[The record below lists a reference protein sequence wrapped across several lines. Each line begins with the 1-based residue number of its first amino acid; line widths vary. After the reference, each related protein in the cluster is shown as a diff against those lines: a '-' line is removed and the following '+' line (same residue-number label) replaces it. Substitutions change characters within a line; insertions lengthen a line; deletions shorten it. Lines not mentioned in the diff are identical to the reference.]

1 MLNCYICLF
10 RFIQFCTSMQK
21 LKYLLILGLCIN
33 LNAFSQKAPE
43 TKSGWLLGTQAYTF
57 RLFTLDDAL
66 RKTDSC
72 GLKNIEIYGG
82 QTIGGGIDGK
92 VDFKMSTEN
101 RQKLKN
107 LFKKYGIS
115 VNAFGVIN
123 AKDEAEWIQL
133 FEFAKDLGIK
143 VINTEPQPAQF
154 AYLIPL
160 AEKYKIKLGI
170 HNHPKPSRYWHPD
183 SVAKY
188 IGNSPYVGACIDLG
202 HYVRSGIDPIEAMK
216 SLEGIIVSFHFKDVV
231 PSPQAGKY
239 HDVVWGGGQSKVDE
253 AIAEMKRQKFKG
265 PISAE
270 YEHNWEN
277 SAPEVAQSAA
287 YFREAYKRIK

>member
-1 MLNCYICLF
+1 MHNLRYA
-10 RFIQFCTSMQK
+10 
-21 LKYLLILGLCIN
+21 LLLGLF
-33 LNAFSQKAPE
+33 FSYGAIAQKAPE
-43 TKSGWLLGTQAYTF
+43 AKSGWLLGTQAYTF

-92 VDFKMSTEN
+92 VDFKMSQEN
-101 RQKLKN
+101 REKLKN
-107 LFKKYGIS
+107 LFKKYGIT
-115 VNAFGVIN
+115 VTTIGVIN
-123 AKDEAEWIQL
+123 AKDEAEWTQL
-133 FEFAKDLGIK
+133 FEFAKFLGIK
-143 VINTEPQPAQF
+143 VINTEPQPSQF
-154 AYLIPL
+154 AYIVPM
-160 AEKYKIKLGI
+160 AEKYKITLGL

-188 IGNSPYVGACIDLG
+188 VGNSKYVGACIDLG
-202 HYVRSGIDPIEAMK
+202 HFVRSGIDPIAAMK
-216 SLEGIIVSFHFKDVV
+216 QLDGKIVSFHFKDVV
-231 PSPQAGKY
+231 PGPTAGKF
-239 HDVVWGGGQSKVDE
+239 HDVIWGNGQSKVDE

-277 SAPEVAQSAA
+277 SSPEVAKSVA
-287 YFREAYKRIK
+287 YFREAYRRIK

>member
-1 MLNCYICLF
+1 
-10 RFIQFCTSMQK
+10 MQK
-21 LKYLLILGLCIN
+21 LKYLLILTLFLGVQ
-33 LNAFSQKAPE
+33 AWAQKAPE
-43 TKSGWLLGTQAYTF
+43 AKAGWLLGTQAYTF

-82 QTIGGGIDGK
+82 QKIGGGIDGV
-92 VDFKMSTEN
+92 VDFKMSAED

-123 AKDEAEWIQL
+123 AKNEAEWTQL
-133 FEFAKDLGIK
+133 FEFAKDLGVK
-143 VINTEPQPAQF
+143 VINTEPNPDQF
-154 AYLIPL
+154 AYIIPL

-183 SVAKY
+183 SVSKY
-188 IGNSPYVGACIDLG
+188 IGNSPWIGACVDLG
-202 HYVRSGIDPIEAMK
+202 HYVRSGVDPIEAMK
-216 SLEGIIVSFHFKDVV
+216 KLDGRIVSFHFKDVV
-231 PSPQAGKY
+231 PGGNGRY
-239 HDVVWGGGQSKVDE
+239 HDVIWGNGQSKVDE

-287 YFREAYKRIK
+287 YFREAFSRIK